1 MRPHRV
7 DTPPDREALHWLI
20 ALQEAPGDT
29 VLRDHFRAWLQ
40 ASPTHADAWRDLNR
54 VDDLI
59 GQALSAAEAAPPPR
73 RARPVTAMAM
83 TAFALAACLLLA
95 FVPMLQA
102 GLQADHRTTTAEM
115 RRIVLAD
122 GSRVMLAPD
131 SAITVSLGEGK
142 RAVALLRGE
151 AFFEVQRDPARPFTV
166 VAGDSSVR
174 VVGTAFNVRRLA
186 AGAEVAVAQG
196 AVQVSRADTHVDL
209 RPGDSIDT
217 SQGQHGIRSTLPT
230 ELVAPWRHGQLVV
243 KDRSVAD
250 VVDTLRRYHD
260 GVIMLHGSTLAE
272 RRITGIFTPDDAE
285 AALTALVAPLGGS
298 VIRVTPWFVL
308 VIG

>member
-1 MRPHRV
+1 MHPHRV
-7 DTPPDREALHWLI
+7 DTPPDREASHWLI
-20 ALQEAPGDT
+20 ALQEAPDDM
-29 VLRDHFRAWLQ
+29 VLRDRFRAWLQ
-40 ASPTHADAWRDLNR
+40 ASPIHAQAWRDLNR

-59 GQALSAAEAAPPPR
+59 GQALSAAKAAPPPR
-73 RARPVTAMAM
+73 RARPVMGMA
-83 TAFALAACLLLA
+83 AFGLAACLLLA
-95 FVPMLQA
+95 FIPMRQA

-115 RRIVLAD
+115 RRIALAD
-122 GSRVMLAPD
+122 GSQVMLAPD
-131 SAITVSLGEGK
+131 SAITVSLGEDK
-142 RAVALLRGE
+142 RVVALLRGE

-174 VVGTAFNVRRLA
+174 VVGTAFNVRRLQS
-186 AGAEVAVAQG
+186 GAEVAVAQG
-196 AVQVSRADTHVDL
+196 AVRVSRADTQVDL

-217 SQGQHGIRSTLPT
+217 SQGRHGLRSTLPT
-230 ELVAPWRHGQLVV
+230 ELVAPWRQGQLVV

-260 GVIMLHGSTLAE
+260 GIIMLHGQALAE
-272 RRITGIFTPDDAE
+272 RRITGIFTPDDPE